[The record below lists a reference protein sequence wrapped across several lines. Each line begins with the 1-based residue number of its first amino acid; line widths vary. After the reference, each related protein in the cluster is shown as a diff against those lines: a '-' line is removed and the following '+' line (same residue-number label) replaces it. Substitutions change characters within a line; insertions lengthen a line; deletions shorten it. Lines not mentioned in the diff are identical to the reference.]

1 MAVLVM
7 VDMVDIGVMEVVT
20 EEAMEKATEEAMEKA
35 TEEVMEKAMEES
47 VTRGLWDL
55 MVDMDINRATHPAM
69 DIAKAAMANQVTV
82 TASPAMV
89 TANPLTDTAATA
101 SPVTVI
107 ANPAMGTANPL
118 MDTAATVNLV
128 MDINASIKSNRI
140 ASVIFYILSFF
151 NFR

>member
-1 MAVLVM
+1 
-7 VDMVDIGVMEVVT
+7 
-20 EEAMEKATEEAMEKA
+20 
-35 TEEVMEKAMEES
+35 
-47 VTRGLWDL
+47 
-55 MVDMDINRATHPAM
+55 MVDMDINRATYPAM
-69 DIAKAAMANQVTV
+69 DIAKAAMANQVTVTVSPAMGIVNRLMDTVSRVTV

-89 TANPLTDTAATA
+89 TANPLTDTATTA

-140 ASVIFYILSFF
+140 ASVIFYILSFLILDHCSDNTIF
-151 NFR
+151 

>member
-1 MAVLVM
+1 
-7 VDMVDIGVMEVVT
+7 
-20 EEAMEKATEEAMEKA
+20 
-35 TEEVMEKAMEES
+35 
-47 VTRGLWDL
+47 
-55 MVDMDINRATHPAM
+55 MDINRATHPAM

-82 TASPAMV
+82 TVSPAMGIV
-89 TANPLTDTAATA
+89 NPLTDTAATA

-140 ASVIFYILSFF
+140 ASVIFYILSFLIL
-151 NFR
+151 

>member
-1 MAVLVM
+1 
-7 VDMVDIGVMEVVT
+7 
-20 EEAMEKATEEAMEKA
+20 
-35 TEEVMEKAMEES
+35 
-47 VTRGLWDL
+47 
-55 MVDMDINRATHPAM
+55 MDINRATHPAM
-69 DIAKAAMANQVTV
+69 DIAKAAMANQVTDTVSPVTV

-101 SPVTVI
+101 RPVTVI
-107 ANPAMGTANPL
+107 ANPL

-151 NFR
+151 NFISCSVFILCNKT

>member
-1 MAVLVM
+1 
-7 VDMVDIGVMEVVT
+7 
-20 EEAMEKATEEAMEKA
+20 
-35 TEEVMEKAMEES
+35 
-47 VTRGLWDL
+47 
-55 MVDMDINRATHPAM
+55 MDINRATHPAM

-82 TASPAMV
+82 TVSPAMGIVNRLMDTANRLMATVSPAMV
-89 TANPLTDTAATA
+89 TASPLTDTAATA

-107 ANPAMGTANPL
+107 ANPAMGTVNPL

-151 NFR
+151 NFISCSVFILCNKT

>member
-1 MAVLVM
+1 
-7 VDMVDIGVMEVVT
+7 
-20 EEAMEKATEEAMEKA
+20 MEKA

-82 TASPAMV
+82 TVSPAMGIVNRLMDTVSPAMDTVSPATVTASPAMV
-89 TANPLTDTAATA
+89 TANPLT
-101 SPVTVI
+101 
-107 ANPAMGTANPL
+107 
-118 MDTAATVNLV
+118 DTAATVNLV

-140 ASVIFYILSFF
+140 ASVIFYILSFL
-151 NFR
+151 

>member
-1 MAVLVM
+1 
-7 VDMVDIGVMEVVT
+7 
-20 EEAMEKATEEAMEKA
+20 
-35 TEEVMEKAMEES
+35 
-47 VTRGLWDL
+47 
-55 MVDMDINRATHPAM
+55 MDINRATHPAM
-69 DIAKAAMANQVTV
+69 DIAKAAMANQVTDTVSPAMGIVNTVMDTVSPATV

-140 ASVIFYILSFF
+140 ASVIFYILSFLILDHCSD
-151 NFR
+151 NTVLILCNKT

>member
-1 MAVLVM
+1 
-7 VDMVDIGVMEVVT
+7 
-20 EEAMEKATEEAMEKA
+20 
-35 TEEVMEKAMEES
+35 
-47 VTRGLWDL
+47 
-55 MVDMDINRATHPAM
+55 MDINRTTHPAM

-82 TASPAMV
+82 TVSPAMGIV
-89 TANPLTDTAATA
+89 NRLMDTANRPMATVSPAMDTV

-140 ASVIFYILSFF
+140 ASVIFYILSFLILDHCSD
-151 NFR
+151 NTVLILCNKT

>member
-1 MAVLVM
+1 
-7 VDMVDIGVMEVVT
+7 
-20 EEAMEKATEEAMEKA
+20 
-35 TEEVMEKAMEES
+35 
-47 VTRGLWDL
+47 
-55 MVDMDINRATHPAM
+55 MDINRATHPAT
-69 DIAKAAMANQVTV
+69 DIAKAVMANQVTV
-82 TASPAMV
+82 TVSRLMDTANSPMATVSLAMDTASPAMV

-128 MDINASIKSNRI
+128 MDINASIKNNRI

-151 NFR
+151 NF

>member
-1 MAVLVM
+1 
-7 VDMVDIGVMEVVT
+7 
-20 EEAMEKATEEAMEKA
+20 
-35 TEEVMEKAMEES
+35 MEKAMEES

-69 DIAKAAMANQVTV
+69 A

-101 SPVTVI
+101 SPFTVI

-140 ASVIFYILSFF
+140 ASVIFYILSFLILDH
-151 NFR
+151 

>member
-1 MAVLVM
+1 
-7 VDMVDIGVMEVVT
+7 MEVV
-20 EEAMEKATEEAMEKA
+20 TEEAMEKA

-69 DIAKAAMANQVTV
+69 ANQVTVTVSPAMGIVNRLMDTANRPMATVSPAMDTVSPATV

-89 TANPLTDTAATA
+89 TANPLT
-101 SPVTVI
+101 
-107 ANPAMGTANPL
+107 
-118 MDTAATVNLV
+118 DTAATVNLV

-140 ASVIFYILSFF
+140 ASVIFYILS
-151 NFR
+151 

>member
-1 MAVLVM
+1 
-7 VDMVDIGVMEVVT
+7 
-20 EEAMEKATEEAMEKA
+20 
-35 TEEVMEKAMEES
+35 
-47 VTRGLWDL
+47 
-55 MVDMDINRATHPAM
+55 MDINRATYPAM

-82 TASPAMV
+82 TVSPAMGIVNRLMDTANPAMV
-89 TANPLTDTAATA
+89 TANPLTDTAATE

-107 ANPAMGTANPL
+107 ANPAMGTVNPL

-151 NFR
+151 NFISCSVFILCNKT

>member
-1 MAVLVM
+1 
-7 VDMVDIGVMEVVT
+7 
-20 EEAMEKATEEAMEKA
+20 
-35 TEEVMEKAMEES
+35 
-47 VTRGLWDL
+47 
-55 MVDMDINRATHPAM
+55 MDINRATHPAM

-82 TASPAMV
+82 TVSPAMDTVSPVTVTASPAMV

-101 SPVTVI
+101 RPVTVI
-107 ANPAMGTANPL
+107 ANPL

-151 NFR
+151 NFISCSVFILCNKT